1 MAELHALR
9 YALCPMWD
17 LQLLRG
23 RRRTLK
29 IDHILK
35 EIKKVELVQLT
46 QDLIRIPSVR
56 RQGIQ
61 GGEEEVALFLAH
73 LLEKMGLD
81 VVVEEVEPCSLNVIG
96 VLEGQEG
103 GPCLMFE
110 CHTDV
115 VTEGDASEWKYG
127 PYEGRLV
134 GNRIYGRGA
143 CDTKG
148 NLAAAVKAVQ
158 AINQS
163 DIPFRG
169 KILLGILVDEEGMM
183 SGVKHFIRQGWAN
196 GVSAAIICEP
206 VDNHLC
212 ITQKGALR
220 AELITSG
227 KMGHGAMPLVGFNPI
242 PPMVSI
248 LEKIRRL
255 EAEEIERLERDTF
268 LGYPSITPT
277 VLQAPVKGEPQL
289 NVIPQQCRALL
300 DIRTIPGQSH
310 ETLKKELEN
319 IVQEEERSICASL
332 ESGPLKENREEFQK
346 GLSKGISFQAKLHV
360 FEDRPWT
367 KTSRDEPIVQAV
379 SRAYRSVTGQ
389 EPIYDGVPGA
399 TDGTFLSA
407 WAGIPIVTLGAGKW
421 MIPHQKD
428 EWVSVEDLC
437 LTAKIY
443 AASALEF
450 LKGTD

>member
-1 MAELHALR
+1 MIKNSEL
-9 YALCPMWD
+9 PTPNSK
-17 LQLLRG
+17 LRG
-23 RRRTLK
+23 RRPLK
-29 IDHILK
+29 LNRLLK
-35 EIKKVELVQLT
+35 EIRREELIQLT
-46 QDLIRIPSVR
+46 QDLIRIPSAR
-56 RQGIQ
+56 RQGFK

-73 LLEKMGLD
+73 YLEEMGLD
-81 VVVEEVEPCSLNVIG
+81 VVVEEVEPCSLNVIS
-96 VLEGQEG
+96 VLEGQRE

-115 VTEGDASEWKYG
+115 VTEGDASEWKYA
-127 PYEGRLV
+127 PYEGKLV

-158 AINQS
+158 AISQS

-196 GVSAAIICEP
+196 GVNAAIICEP

-220 AELITSG
+220 AELTTIG
-227 KMGHGAMPLVGFNPI
+227 KMSHGAMPLVGLNPI

-248 LEKIRRL
+248 LEKIRQL
-255 EAEEIERLERDTF
+255 EEEEIERLGKDPF
-268 LGYPSITPT
+268 LGFPSITPT

-289 NVIPQQCRALL
+289 NVVPSQCRALL

-310 ETLKKELEN
+310 ETLKKKLED
-319 IVQEEERSICASL
+319 IVGEEEMAVNASL
-332 ESGPLKENREEFQK
+332 HAGPFREIRERLEK

-379 SRAYRSVTGQ
+379 SKAIRSITGQ

-407 WAGIPIVTLGAGKW
+407 WARIPIVTLGAGKW

-428 EWVSVEDLC
+428 EWVSVEDLE

-450 LKGTD
+450 LGV

>member
-1 MAELHALR
+1 MKLDRL
-9 YALCPMWD
+9 
-17 LQLLRG
+17 
-23 RRRTLK
+23 
-29 IDHILK
+29 LK
-35 EIKKVELVQLT
+35 EIKKEELIQLT

-56 RQGIQ
+56 RQGT
-61 GGEEEVALFLAH
+61 GGSEQEVALFLAH
-73 LLEKMGLD
+73 LLEEMGLD
-81 VVVEEVEPCSLNVIG
+81 VVIEMVEPGAPNVIG
-96 VLEGQEG
+96 VLQGQKE
-103 GPCLMFE
+103 GPCLMLE

-115 VTEGDASEWKYG
+115 VTEGDPSEWKYG
-127 PYEGRLV
+127 PFEGRLV

-148 NLAAAVKAVQ
+148 NLAAAFQAVKA
-158 AINQS
+158 ISQS
-163 DIPFRG
+163 GIPFNG
-169 KILLGILVDEEGMM
+169 KILLGVLVDEEGMM

-196 GVSAAIICEP
+196 TVNAAIICEP
-206 VDNHLC
+206 VDNRLC

-220 AELITSG
+220 AELIATG
-227 KMGHGAMPLVGFNPI
+227 KMGHGAMPLSGLNPI

-248 LEKIRRL
+248 LEKLRQL
-255 EAEEIERLERDTF
+255 EEEEIERLGKNAF

-289 NVIPQQCRALL
+289 NVVPYQCRALL

-310 ETLKKELEN
+310 EVLKKRLED
-319 IVQEEERSICASL
+319 IVREEERSVNESLQSGPFKDIRESL
-332 ESGPLKENREEFQK
+332 EK
-346 GLSKGISFQAKLHV
+346 GLSRGILFEARLNI

-367 KTSRDEPIVQAV
+367 KTSQEEPIVQAV
-379 SRAYRSVTGQ
+379 SKAYQTMTGE

-407 WAGIPIVTLGAGKW
+407 WAGIPIVTLGAGKR

-428 EWVSVEDLC
+428 EWISVDDLC

-450 LKGTD
+450 LNH

>member
-1 MAELHALR
+1 MRSALKIER
-9 YALCPMWD
+9 
-17 LQLLRG
+17 LLR
-23 RRRTLK
+23 
-29 IDHILK
+29 
-35 EIKKVELVQLT
+35 EIKREELIRLT

-56 RQGIQ
+56 SQKEGSNEQ
-61 GGEEEVALFLAH
+61 KVAIFLSH
-73 LLEKMGLD
+73 LLEEMGLD
-81 VVVEEVEPCSLNVIG
+81 VVVEEVEPGSPNVIA
-96 VLEGQEG
+96 VLQGEGD

-127 PYEGRLV
+127 PFEGKLV

-148 NLAAAVKAVQ
+148 NLAAAIKAVQ
-158 AINQS
+158 VISQS
-163 DIPFRG
+163 GTSFKGR
-169 KILLGILVDEEGMM
+169 ILLGILVDEEGMM

-196 GVSAAIICEP
+196 GVHAAIVCEP

-220 AELITSG
+220 AELMTIG
-227 KMGHGAMPLVGFNPI
+227 KMSHGAMPLAGLNPI
-242 PPMVSI
+242 PPMISI
-248 LEKIRRL
+248 LEKMRQL
-255 EAEEIERLERDTF
+255 EEEEIERLGKDVF

-289 NVIPQQCRALL
+289 NVIPYQCKALL
-300 DIRTIPGQSH
+300 DIRTIPGQPH
-310 ETLKKELEN
+310 EALKKQLEE
-319 IVQEEERSICASL
+319 IVRGEEESVNASL
-332 ESGPLKENREEFQK
+332 DSGPLKEIRETLETNLSR
-346 GLSKGISFQAKLHV
+346 GLSFQSKLHV

-367 KTSRDEPIVQAV
+367 KTSREERIVQAV
-379 SRAYRSVTGQ
+379 SRAIQSVTGKD
-389 EPIYDGVPGA
+389 PTYGGVLGA

-407 WAGIPIVTLGAGKW
+407 WAGIPIVTIGAGKW

-428 EWVSVEDLC
+428 EWVSVEELE

-450 LKGTD
+450 LNR

>member
-1 MAELHALR
+1 
-9 YALCPMWD
+9 
-17 LQLLRG
+17 
-23 RRRTLK
+23 LK
-29 IDHILK
+29 YDRLLK
-35 EIKKVELVQLT
+35 EIKKEELIRLT

-56 RQGIQ
+56 RQGTEGSEQEI
-61 GGEEEVALFLAH
+61 ALFLAH
-73 LLEKMGLD
+73 LLEEMGLD
-81 VVVEEVEPCSLNVIG
+81 VVIETVEPGAPNVIG
-96 VLEGQEG
+96 VLQGQKE
-103 GPCLMFE
+103 GPCLMLE

-115 VTEGDASEWKYG
+115 VTEGDPSEWKYG
-127 PYEGRLV
+127 PFEARQV

-148 NLAAAVKAVQ
+148 NLAAAVQAVKA
-158 AINQS
+158 ISQS
-163 DIPFRG
+163 GIPFNG

-196 GVSAAIICEP
+196 NVNAAIICEP
-206 VDNHLC
+206 VDNRLC

-220 AELITSG
+220 AELITTG
-227 KMGHGAMPLVGFNPI
+227 KMSHGAMPLSGFNPI

-248 LEKIRRL
+248 LEKLREL
-255 EAEEIERLERDTF
+255 EEEEIERLGQNSF

-289 NVIPQQCRALL
+289 NVVPYQCRALL

-310 ETLKKELEN
+310 EVLKKRLDD
-319 IVQEEERSICASL
+319 IVREEERGVNESLQAGPFKDIRESL
-332 ESGPLKENREEFQK
+332 EK
-346 GLSKGISFQAKLHV
+346 GLSRGILFEARLNI

-367 KTSRDEPIVQAV
+367 KTSQEEPIVQAV
-379 SRAYRSVTGQ
+379 SKAFQTVTGE

-407 WAGIPIVTLGAGKW
+407 WTGIPIVTIGAGKR

-443 AASALEF
+443 AVSALEY
-450 LKGTD
+450 LKP

>member
-1 MAELHALR
+1 
-9 YALCPMWD
+9 
-17 LQLLRG
+17 
-23 RRRTLK
+23 
-29 IDHILK
+29 
-35 EIKKVELVQLT
+35 
-46 QDLIRIPSVR
+46 
-56 RQGIQ
+56 
-61 GGEEEVALFLAH
+61 
-73 LLEKMGLD
+73 MGLD

-428 EWVSVEDLC
+428 EWVSIEDLC

>member
-1 MAELHALR
+1 MKFDR
-9 YALCPMWD
+9 
-17 LQLLRG
+17 
-23 RRRTLK
+23 
-29 IDHILK
+29 ILK
-35 EIKKVELVQLT
+35 EIKKEELIKLT

-56 RQGIQ
+56 RQGQ
-61 GGEEEVALFLAH
+61 GEQEVALYLARFL
-73 LLEKMGLD
+73 EGIGLD
-81 VVVEEVEPCSLNVIG
+81 VVIEDVEPGSPNVIA
-96 VLEGQEG
+96 VLQGESE

-115 VTEGDASEWKYG
+115 VTEGDPSEWKHG
-127 PYEGRLV
+127 PFEGKLV

-148 NLAAAVKAVQ
+148 NLAAAVVAVQ
-158 AINQS
+158 AISQS
-163 DIPFRG
+163 GIPFKG

-196 GVSAAIICEP
+196 GIHAAMICEP
-206 VDNHLC
+206 GDNQLC

-227 KMGHGAMPLVGFNPI
+227 KMSHGAMPLAGLNPI
-242 PPMVSI
+242 PPMISI
-248 LEKIRRL
+248 LEKIKQL
-255 EAEEIERLERDTF
+255 EEEEIERLGKNDF

-289 NVIPQQCRALL
+289 NVVPYQCRALL
-300 DIRTIPGQSH
+300 DIRTVPGQSH
-310 ETLKKELEN
+310 EALKKQLED
-319 IVQEEERSICASL
+319 IVQEEEGSVNASL
-332 ESGPLKENREEFQK
+332 HSGPFKEIRETLEK
-346 GLSKGISFQAKLHV
+346 GLSKGMSFQSKLDV

-367 KTSRDEPIVQAV
+367 KTSREEKIVQAV
-379 SRAYRSVTGQ
+379 SKTIQSVTGE
-389 EPIYDGVPGA
+389 EPVYGGVPGA

-428 EWVSVEDLC
+428 EWVSVEELE
-437 LTAKIY
+437 LTTKIY
-443 AASALEF
+443 AGSALEF
-450 LKGTD
+450 LNFGT

>member
-1 MAELHALR
+1 M
-9 YALCPMWD
+9 
-17 LQLLRG
+17 QLDRL
-23 RRRTLK
+23 
-29 IDHILK
+29 LK
-35 EIKKVELVQLT
+35 EIKRGELIKLT

-56 RQGIQ
+56 RQGLQ
-61 GGEEEVALFLAH
+61 GGEEKIALFLAH
-73 LLEKMGLD
+73 LLEEMGLD
-81 VVVEEVEPCSLNVIG
+81 VVVEEAEPGSPNVIG
-96 VLEGQEG
+96 VLEGQEE

-134 GNRIYGRGA
+134 GDRIYGRGA

-148 NLAAAVKAVQ
+148 NLAAAVKAVE

-163 DIPFRG
+163 GIPFRG
-169 KILLGILVDEEGMM
+169 RILLGFLIDEEGIM

-196 GVSAAIICEP
+196 KVNAAIICEP

-242 PPMVSI
+242 PPMTSI
-248 LEKIRRL
+248 LEKMKQL
-255 EAEEIERLERDTF
+255 EEEEIERLGRDPL

-310 ETLKKELEN
+310 EALKKELED
-319 IVQEEERSICASL
+319 IIQEEEISIRASL
-332 ESGPLKENREEFQK
+332 ESGPLRQIREEFQK
-346 GLSKGISFQAKLHV
+346 GLSKGISFQVQLLV

-367 KTSRDEPIVQAV
+367 KTSREEPIVQAV
-379 SRAYRSVTGQ
+379 SRSYRSITGQ

-407 WAGIPIVTLGAGKW
+407 RAGIPIVTLGAGKW

-450 LKGTD
+450 LKP

>member
-1 MAELHALR
+1 MGGRRPLKIER
-9 YALCPMWD
+9 
-17 LQLLRG
+17 LLR
-23 RRRTLK
+23 
-29 IDHILK
+29 
-35 EIKKVELVQLT
+35 EIKKEELIKLT

-56 RQGIQ
+56 SQKEGSN
-61 GGEEEVALFLAH
+61 EEKVALFLSH
-73 LLEKMGLD
+73 LVEEMGLD
-81 VVVEEVEPCSLNVIG
+81 VVVEEVEPGSPNVIA
-96 VLEGQEG
+96 VLQGESD

-148 NLAAAVKAVQ
+148 NLAAVIKAVQ
-158 AINQS
+158 AISQS
-163 DIPFRG
+163 GIPFKGR
-169 KILLGILVDEEGMM
+169 ILLGILVDEEGMM

-196 GVSAAIICEP
+196 GVNAAIICEP

-220 AELITSG
+220 AELITIG
-227 KMGHGAMPLVGFNPI
+227 KMSHGAMPLAGLNPI

-248 LEKIRRL
+248 LEKIRQL
-255 EAEEIERLERDTF
+255 EEEEIERLGKDVF

-289 NVIPQQCRALL
+289 NVVPYQCRALL
-300 DIRTIPGQSH
+300 DIRTVPGQSH
-310 ETLKKELEN
+310 EALKKQLEE
-319 IVQEEERSICASL
+319 IIKEEERSVNASL
-332 ESGPLKENREEFQK
+332 DSGPLKEIRETLEKNLSK
-346 GLSKGISFQAKLHV
+346 GLSFQSKLHV

-367 KTSRDEPIVQAV
+367 KTSREESIVRAV
-379 SRAYRSVTGQ
+379 SKAIRSVTGE
-389 EPIYDGVPGA
+389 EPTYGGVPGA

-407 WAGIPIVTLGAGKW
+407 WAGIPIVTIGAGKW

-428 EWVSVEDLC
+428 EWVSVEELE
-437 LTAKIY
+437 LTANIY

-450 LKGTD
+450 LNR

>member
-1 MAELHALR
+1 MKGDLVLKEL
-9 YALCPMWD
+9 
-17 LQLLRG
+17 
-23 RRRTLK
+23 RRKPLK
-29 IDHILK
+29 LDRILK
-35 EIKKVELVQLT
+35 EIKKEELIQLT

-56 RQGIQ
+56 RQGQ
-61 GGEEEVALFLAH
+61 GEQKVALYLTR
-73 LLEKMGLD
+73 LLEGIGLD
-81 VVVEEVEPCSLNVIG
+81 VVIEYVEHGSPNIIA
-96 VLEGQEG
+96 VLQGESE

-115 VTEGDASEWKYG
+115 VTEGDPSEWKYG
-127 PYEGRLV
+127 PFEGRLA

-148 NLAAAVKAVQ
+148 NLAAAVIAVQ

-163 DIPFRG
+163 GIPFKG

-196 GVSAAIICEP
+196 GVHAAIICEP
-206 VDNHLC
+206 VDNQLC

-227 KMGHGAMPLVGFNPI
+227 KMSHGAMPLAGLNPI
-242 PPMVSI
+242 PPMISI
-248 LEKIRRL
+248 LEKMKQL
-255 EAEEIERLERDTF
+255 EEEEIERLGKNDF

-289 NVIPQQCRALL
+289 NVVPYQCRALL

-310 ETLKKELEN
+310 EALKKQLED
-319 IVQEEERSICASL
+319 IVQEEERSVNASL
-332 ESGPLKENREEFQK
+332 QSGPFKEIRETLEK
-346 GLSKGISFQAKLHV
+346 GLSRGISFQSKLDV

-367 KTSRDEPIVQAV
+367 KTSQEERIVQSV
-379 SRAYRSVTGQ
+379 SQAIRSITGK
-389 EPIYDGVPGA
+389 EPTYGGVLGA

-407 WAGIPIVTLGAGKW
+407 WARIPIVTVGAGKW

-428 EWVSVEDLC
+428 EWVSVEDLE

-450 LKGTD
+450 LNR

>member
-1 MAELHALR
+1 LRKRRALKIER
-9 YALCPMWD
+9 
-17 LQLLRG
+17 LLR
-23 RRRTLK
+23 
-29 IDHILK
+29 
-35 EIKKVELVQLT
+35 EIKREELIRLT

-56 RQGIQ
+56 SQKEGSN
-61 GGEEEVALFLAH
+61 EEKVAIFLSH
-73 LLEKMGLD
+73 LLEEMGLD
-81 VVVEEVEPCSLNVIG
+81 VVVEEVEPGSPNVIA
-96 VLEGQEG
+96 VLQGEGD

-127 PYEGRLV
+127 PFEGKLA

-148 NLAAAVKAVQ
+148 NLAAAIKAVQ
-158 AINQS
+158 AISQS
-163 DIPFRG
+163 GTPFKGR
-169 KILLGILVDEEGMM
+169 ILLGILVDEEGMM

-196 GVSAAIICEP
+196 GVHAAIVCEP

-220 AELITSG
+220 AELMTVG
-227 KMGHGAMPLVGFNPI
+227 KMSHGAMPLAGLNPI
-242 PPMVSI
+242 PPMISI
-248 LEKIRRL
+248 LEKMRQL
-255 EAEEIERLERDTF
+255 EEEEIERLGKNVF

-289 NVIPQQCRALL
+289 NVIPYQCRALL
-300 DIRTIPGQSH
+300 DIRTVPGQPH
-310 ETLKKELEN
+310 EALKKQLED
-319 IVQEEERSICASL
+319 IVREEEKSVNASL
-332 ESGPLKENREEFQK
+332 GSGPLREIRETLEA
-346 GLSKGISFQAKLHV
+346 GLSKGISFQSKLNV

-367 KTSRDEPIVQAV
+367 KTSREERIVQAA
-379 SRAYRSVTGQ
+379 SKAIQSITGREPAYG
-389 EPIYDGVPGA
+389 GVLGA

-407 WAGIPIVTLGAGKW
+407 WAGIPIVTIGAGKW

-428 EWVSVEDLC
+428 EWVSVEELE
-437 LTAKIY
+437 LTARIY

-450 LKGTD
+450 LNG